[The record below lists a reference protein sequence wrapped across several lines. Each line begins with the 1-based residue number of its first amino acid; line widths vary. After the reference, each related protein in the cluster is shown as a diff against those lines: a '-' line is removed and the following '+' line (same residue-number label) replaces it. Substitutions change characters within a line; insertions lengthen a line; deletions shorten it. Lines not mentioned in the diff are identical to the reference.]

1 LFAQF
6 PAAFPFHPNGKC
18 DLTADNVALLYA
30 HSTLARVWR
39 ITPAELSLAV
49 NKLKLPADVPT
60 DFRSLDR
67 LELLLDSVTQL
78 KALPLS
84 ITDAFSLIDPTTSL
98 VTVDEVVAVVND
110 LQSSSALSF
119 GPSVLTSL
127 PGIEPEDANDI
138 LALLVDKKLLEKD
151 GDKYRLAAAYAPDTK
166 LREIFSP
173 STKVAALLS
182 DVHDALL
189 AFHFLNLLPNALAA
203 TAGMDVDKT
212 LVAFAFAQPGW
223 DNADMLKALTT
234 KIVDGVATDRSDLKP
249 LLTLARDLAR
259 LGELFS
265 RLGLQTADCWFI
277 AQYPSIFG
285 IENIRALRIP
295 ELAAMRRYR
304 ELRLGSALTSAE
316 TKNLIWQYQVRA
328 NGNTPIAP
336 AALFG
341 DAAALAPVFKQA
353 LHSSAHG
360 AFTIAAAPSFSPE
373 QLVTSPP
380 LNADEI
386 ALLADRKNLDATLL
400 RSVFFSQVLP
410 ATALSGIERAIQLYS
425 FCQLF
430 SIQGPS
436 LGKLS
441 ALLLLRDFA
450 SLSKAADFLFSILQ
464 ARYPDQA
471 ARDKNV
477 LPRTEALNVLRRD
490 ALCDYI
496 IARANLFN
504 FKNREELYAYFLID
518 VEMGGCFET
527 SRLVAAMSSLQL
539 YVHRCL
545 IDLEQSPDGFS
556 VLSLI
561 DADDIRR
568 EWEWR

>member
-1 LFAQF
+1 
-6 PAAFPFHPNGKC
+6 
-18 DLTADNVALLYA
+18 
-30 HSTLARVWR
+30 
-39 ITPAELSLAV
+39 
-49 NKLKLPADVPT
+49 
-60 DFRSLDR
+60 
-67 LELLLDSVTQL
+67 
-78 KALPLS
+78 
-84 ITDAFSLIDPTTSL
+84 
-98 VTVDEVVAVVND
+98 
-110 LQSSSALSF
+110 
-119 GPSVLTSL
+119 
-127 PGIEPEDANDI
+127 
-138 LALLVDKKLLEKD
+138 
-151 GDKYRLAAAYAPDTK
+151 
-166 LREIFSP
+166 
-173 STKVAALLS
+173 
-182 DVHDALL
+182 
-189 AFHFLNLLPNALAA
+189 
-203 TAGMDVDKT
+203 
-212 LVAFAFAQPGW
+212 
-223 DNADMLKALTT
+223 
-234 KIVDGVATDRSDLKP
+234 
-249 LLTLARDLAR
+249 
-259 LGELFS
+259 
-265 RLGLQTADCWFI
+265 
-277 AQYPSIFG
+277 
-285 IENIRALRIP
+285 
-295 ELAAMRRYR
+295 
-304 ELRLGSALTSAE
+304 
-316 TKNLIWQYQVRA
+316 
-328 NGNTPIAP
+328 
-336 AALFG
+336 
-341 DAAALAPVFKQA
+341 
-353 LHSSAHG
+353 AHG
-360 AFTIAAAPSFSPE
+360 AFTIAAAPSFSRE

-386 ALLADRKNLDATLL
+386 ARLADRKNLDATLL

-568 EWEWR
+568 EWEWRRNYRVWEANRKVFLYPENYIEPELRDDKTPLFKELEDDLLQRKITLDAAEEAYHQ